1 MHALVIGSGIAGP
14 AAGIALRKAG
24 HDATVFEAYPTLATE
39 VGYFLTLAGNG
50 MDALTVLGADGP
62 VRAAATPMP
71 RMEFRSG
78 TGRVLGRLDNGGAAA
93 DGTVSQTILRADL
106 YQALHDEAVRAG
118 VAFAYGRRLATI
130 TTDDQD
136 GTVTAGFADGSTA
149 TGDLLVGADGL
160 HSVTRSWLDPAAPR
174 PRYVPILNTGG
185 YARGVEVDAEPGVFT
200 MVFGR
205 RAFFGYGRR
214 PDGEVWWFANPPHPT
229 EPTTDQLAALNKGG
243 RWRTHLLDLYAVD
256 RTPAVDLI
264 KATAHDLTGWTT
276 YDLPRVPTWHRGRVV
291 LVGDAAHATSP
302 SSGQG
307 ASMALEDAVVLGKCL
322 RDIDGVEDALDTYLT
337 LRRPRVERVVAAG
350 ARSSNL
356 KVAGPVGRVVRDR
369 MMPLVLR
376 QVARRVRQEW
386 MYAYHV
392 DWDEPVHATVGAG

>member
-1 MHALVIGSGIAGP
+1 MHALVIGGGIAGP
-14 AAGIALRKAG
+14 ATGIALRKAG

-50 MDALTVLGADGP
+50 SDALTVLGADGP
-62 VRAAATPMP
+62 VRAAAVPMP
-71 RMEFRSG
+71 WMEFRNG
-78 TGRVLGRLDNGGAAA
+78 AGRVLGRMDNGGAAA

-106 YQALHDEAVRAG
+106 YRALHDEAVRAG
-118 VAFAYGRRLATI
+118 VRFAYGRRLASI
-130 TTDDQD
+130 ATDDPA
-136 GTVTAGFADGSTA
+136 GTVTAGFTDGSTA

-160 HSVTRSWLDPAAPR
+160 HSVTRAWLDRAAPR

-185 YARGVEVDAEPGVFT
+185 YARGVDVDSEPGVFT

-229 EPTTDQLAALNKGG
+229 EPTAADLAALNQGE
-243 RWRTHLLDLYAVD
+243 RWRRHLLDLFAVD

-264 KATAHDLTGWTT
+264 EATTHDLTGWAT

-322 RDIDGVEDALDTYLT
+322 RDLDDVEQALDRYVV
-337 LRRPRVERVVAAG
+337 LRRPRVERVVATG

-356 KVAGPVGRVVRDR
+356 KVAGPVGRMVRDL
-369 MMPLVLR
+369 MLPLVLR
-376 QVARRVRQEW
+376 QVARRTRQEW
-386 MYAYHV
+386 MYTYHV
-392 DWDEPVHATVGAG
+392 DWDEPVRMTA